1 MSSTPENKPSA
12 VHADKTKTSS
22 LLSVPEYL
30 SLDKWSDTG
39 FKWSGSVAPSSFERL
54 LSALSDEHQ
63 QSNLE
68 ISINLYRLNNVL
80 HLAFTVTGV
89 IWLTCQRCL
98 QPVNVDLTDE
108 FDIALFDDESQ
119 IRLVNEEQDFLLLSE
134 VVSDQTPE
142 NLLLLKNIIE
152 DELLLKTPLAPKHDD
167 CEMSV
172 EQVGDLPEEEEEENP
187 FAALLSL
194 KGKLSN

>member
-1 MSSTPENKPSA
+1 MSSTPANKPSA
-12 VHADKTKTSS
+12 VRADDTKTSS

-30 SLDKWSDTG
+30 SLDKWADTG
-39 FKWSGSVAPSSFERL
+39 FEWSGPVAPLSFERL
-54 LSALSDEHQ
+54 LPALSDEHE

-68 ISINLYRLNNVL
+68 ISVNLYLRNNVL
-80 HLAFTVTGV
+80 HLAFTVTGA

-98 QPVNVDLTDE
+98 QPINVDLSDDH
-108 FDIALFDDESQ
+108 DIALFEDESQ
-119 IRLVNEEQDFLLLSE
+119 VRLVNEEQDFLLLSE

-152 DELLLKTPLAPKHDD
+152 DEMLLKTPLAPKHDD

-172 EQVGDLPEEEEEENP
+172 EQVGDIPEEEEEENP